1 MHSKMFN
8 CSSVL
13 RDNFQS
19 AKIKDWCREYQKA
32 LDIFK
37 ILQDH
42 AIQLLYSVFDYI
54 NYIMLVIPKSP
65 PTRRE
70 LE

>member
-8 CSSVL
+8 CSLVL

-42 AIQLLYSVFDYI
+42 AIQLLYLYSITLITLCWSFQKALLLGE
-54 NYIMLVIPKSP
+54 N
-65 PTRRE
+65 
-70 LE
+70 